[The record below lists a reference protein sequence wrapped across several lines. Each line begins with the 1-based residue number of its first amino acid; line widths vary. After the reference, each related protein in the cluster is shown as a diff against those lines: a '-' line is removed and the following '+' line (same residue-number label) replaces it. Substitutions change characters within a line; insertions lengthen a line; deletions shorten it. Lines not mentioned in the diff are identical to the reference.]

1 MKIACIVGGTSGIG
15 KAIAYQ
21 LARQDHSL
29 DIIIS
34 GRNIEEGN
42 KIVNDLK
49 VLSPKRNHQFR
60 QIDAFLLSN
69 IKNYC
74 NNLKDDIKREKSSL
88 KYLVLTQGIA
98 SINGRTETPEGID
111 QKLALHYYGRMLFI
125 NELLPVLNN
134 QEHDDDVR
142 VVSVLSGSVHS
153 PYNQMKEDPELKSNF
168 SIVNAANAAGFYND
182 LMLDSFAQ
190 RNKNISFIHA
200 APGFVATN
208 WGSEFPYVL
217 KVLVRGLQVFGMSL
231 EQCGVNMAHAL
242 YDDKFRPK
250 KDAPSFHVMKQDG
263 SIGSVTSGHS
273 TENITFISQHTID
286 MFNNKTR

>member
-21 LARQDHSL
+21 LARQDPSL

-34 GRNIEEGN
+34 GRNLEEGN

-49 VLSPKRNHQFR
+49 LLSPKRNHQFR

-74 NNLKDDIKREKSSL
+74 TNLKDDIKNEKATL

-98 SINGRTETPEGID
+98 SIRGRTETSEGID
-111 QKLALHYYGRMLFI
+111 QKLALHYYGRMAFI
-125 NELLPVLNN
+125 NELLPVLND
-134 QEHDDDVR
+134 QKDDDDVR

-153 PYNQMKEDPELKSNF
+153 PYNLMKEDPELKINF
-168 SIVNAANAAGFYND
+168 SIANAANAAGFYND

-208 WGSEFPYVL
+208 WGSEFPFAL
-217 KVLVRGLQVFGMSL
+217 KILIRGLQVFGMSL
-231 EQCGVNMAHAL
+231 EQCGVNMAHSL
-242 YDDKFRPK
+242 YDDKFK
-250 KDAPSFHVMKQDG
+250 ATKDKPSFHIMTQNG
-263 SIGSVTSGHS
+263 SIGSVTNAHN
-273 TENITFISQHTID
+273 TENITFIHQHTMDIL
-286 MFNNKTR
+286 NNKAK

>member
-34 GRNIEEGN
+34 GRNIEEGS
-42 KIVNDLK
+42 KIINDLK
-49 VLSPKRNHQFR
+49 LLSPKRNHQFR
-60 QIDAFLLSN
+60 HIDAFLLSN

-74 NNLKDDIKREKSSL
+74 NSLKDEIKNEKASL
-88 KYLVLTQGIA
+88 KYLVLTHGIA
-98 SINGRTETPEGID
+98 SIKGRTETSEGID
-111 QKLALHYYGRMLFI
+111 QKLALHYYGRMMFI

-134 QEHDDDVR
+134 QEDDDVR

-153 PYNQMKEDPELKSNF
+153 PYNQMKEDPELKVNF
-168 SIVNAANAAGFYND
+168 SIANAANAAGFYND

-208 WGSEFPYVL
+208 WGSEFPFVL
-217 KVLVRGLQVFGMSL
+217 KVLIRGLQVFGMSL

-242 YDDKFRPK
+242 YDEKYKAK
-250 KDAPSFHVMKQDG
+250 KDTPSFYIMKQDG
-263 SIGSVTSGHS
+263 SIGGVTNSHNN
-273 TENITFISQHTID
+273 ENITFLSQHTMDILGSK
-286 MFNNKTR
+286 NK